1 MCDFCRRG
9 ISITLFYPSHN
20 VAHNLLR
27 RHFYSNKQNC
37 LFSSKCKMKIKFFI
51 LKCQLSIFHNLGQMR
66 CPENQ
71 YLSENAWSCKSC
83 FWNFCN
89 FVCLADFPVYCPF
102 SQQPTWFWI
111 FFLLVVARIFCIFE
125 SFVCLEDISVY
136 AWFWNFR
143 AFRRCPCLLPLPA
156 TTTLVRL
163 VFVFVICCS
172 KDFVYF
178 WNFCVF
184 GWLACLFSQPTATYV
199 VLFFLLFV
207 VVKILCIFETF
218 LCFLLSVVAGILCIF
233 ETFVGLADVPV

>member
-1 MCDFCRRG
+1 
-9 ISITLFYPSHN
+9 
-20 VAHNLLR
+20 
-27 RHFYSNKQNC
+27 
-37 LFSSKCKMKIKFFI
+37 
-51 LKCQLSIFHNLGQMR
+51 MR

-71 YLSENAWSCKSC
+71 YLSENASSCKSC

-89 FVCLADFPVYCPF
+89 YVCLADFPVYCPF

-111 FFLLVVARIFCIFE
+111 FFLFVVARIFCIFE

-136 AWFWNFR
+136 SWFWNFR
-143 AFRRCPCLLPLPA
+143 VFGRCPCLLSLPA

-184 GWLACLFSQPTATYV
+184 GRLACLDFPVYCLNPRQPANV
-199 VLFFLLFV
+199 VTWWTNKHKLASTGIYIFCAQSNFGHETGRDMQ
-207 VVKILCIFETF
+207 KCISKNGNT
-218 LCFLLSVVAGILCIF
+218 LITLGILSIYRGGR
-233 ETFVGLADVPV
+233 VVYILLHI

>member
-1 MCDFCRRG
+1 
-9 ISITLFYPSHN
+9 
-20 VAHNLLR
+20 
-27 RHFYSNKQNC
+27 
-37 LFSSKCKMKIKFFI
+37 
-51 LKCQLSIFHNLGQMR
+51 MR

-111 FFLLVVARIFCIFE
+111 FFLFVVARIFCIFE

-136 AWFWNFR
+136 SWFWNFCV
-143 AFRRCPCLLPLPA
+143 FGRCPCLLSLPA

-163 VFVFVICCS
+163 IFVFVICCS

-184 GWLACLFSQPTATYV
+184 GRLACLDFPVYCLNPRQPANV
-199 VLFFLLFV
+199 VTWWTNKHKLASTWIYIFCAQSNFGHETGRDMQ
-207 VVKILCIFETF
+207 KCISKNGNT
-218 LCFLLSVVAGILCIF
+218 LITLGILSIYRGGW
-233 ETFVGLADVPV
+233 VVYILLHI

>member
-27 RHFYSNKQNC
+27 RQFYSNKQNC

-71 YLSENAWSCKSC
+71 YLSENASSCKSC

-89 FVCLADFPVYCPF
+89 YVCLADFPVYCPF

-111 FFLLVVARIFCIFE
+111 FFLFVVARIF
-125 SFVCLEDISVY
+125 L
-136 AWFWNFR
+136 
-143 AFRRCPCLLPLPA
+143 
-156 TTTLVRL
+156 
-163 VFVFVICCS
+163 
-172 KDFVYF
+172 YF
-178 WNFCVF
+178 WKFCVF
-184 GWLACLFSQPTATYV
+184 RGYFCLFLILKLLNWSFFSVWFVDIILTL
-199 VLFFLLFV
+199 VLFMRLKLNKS
-207 VVKILCIFETF
+207 VVKI
-218 LCFLLSVVAGILCIF
+218 
-233 ETFVGLADVPV
+233 

>member
-1 MCDFCRRG
+1 MCDFCCRG

-27 RHFYSNKQNC
+27 RQFYSNKQNC
-37 LFSSKCKMKIKFFI
+37 PFSSKCKMKIKFFI

-71 YLSENAWSCKSC
+71 YLSEIASICKSC

-102 SQQPTWFWI
+102 SQQSTWFWI
-111 FFLLVVARIFCIFE
+111 FFLFVVARIFCIFE

-136 AWFWNFR
+136 SWFWNFR
-143 AFRRCPCLLPLPA
+143 VFGRCPCLLSLPA

-178 WNFCVF
+178 LKLLCV
-184 GWLACLFSQPTATYV
+184 WPTCLFIFSTHGNLCDV
-199 VLFFLLFV
+199 VFLLFV

-218 LCFLLSVVAGILCIF
+218 VCLD
-233 ETFVGLADVPV
+233 DVLV